1 MAVVLVGLHRPVDW
15 LRVVDSWARLI
26 VVDRLWLLIEVHDR
40 LLVVLL
46 RVVVIDYSVGTF
58 EDINKPSSWP
68 SMSL

>member
-15 LRVVDSWARLI
+15 LRVIVSRPWLI
-26 VVDRLWLLIEVHDR
+26 VVDRLLIEVHDR

-46 RVVVIDYSVGTF
+46 RVVVIDDSVGSF
-58 EDINKPSSWP
+58 KDINKPSSWP